1 MNDRQLRLAA
11 SVPID
16 SVRADSRSSAPTML
30 FHIVLFRP
38 RPNLSA
44 AEISDLIRAVE
55 DAHRAIPSI
64 RRFHVGRRVVHG
76 AGYEAVMR
84 ESFDYAAVIEFDD
97 LAGLKDYLEH
107 PAHRSLGPRFMQSF
121 ESSMIFDYE
130 MTDAG
135 GVAGLAASSSPR

>member
-1 MNDRQLRLAA
+1 
-11 SVPID
+11 
-16 SVRADSRSSAPTML
+16 ML
-30 FHIVLFRP
+30 FHVVLFRP

-44 AEISDLIRAVE
+44 RETSDLIRAVE

-76 AGYEAVMR
+76 AGYEALMR
-84 ESFDYAAVIEFDD
+84 ESLDYAAVIEFDD

-107 PAHRSLGPRFMQSF
+107 PAHRALGPRFIQSL
-121 ESSMIFDYE
+121 ESSVIVDYE

-135 GVAGLAASSSPR
+135 GVADLSSPSA